1 MEEKLKSILR
11 KPQSLLVL
19 KSAVFAGFLFLLKL
33 GDFGI
38 LPILFFL
45 WAVFMLARQAQPPFL
60 VFLFVSASL
69 VNILDSALFL
79 FLAILGSAALFYLTV
94 GIRELII
101 IRRPEWL
108 LVRNTFLFYEI
119 FLLFFLADKSSLFF
133 PKYLAVFLA
142 AWLVLRE
149 WFLPPE
155 DSLVKFIKR
164 PALTALALAFVVLQF
179 LWATALL
186 PLGPVNSASL
196 MALITYILFD
206 FVRHHFQGK
215 INRRLVLRHFT
226 IFILLMILIF
236 ATTRWSIG

>member
-1 MEEKLKSILR
+1 MEAKLKSILR
-11 KPQSLLVL
+11 KPQLLLVL

-45 WAVFMLARQAQPPFL
+45 WAVFMLARNAQPSFL
-60 VFLFVSASL
+60 VLLFVSAAL
-69 VNILDSALFL
+69 VNILDRPLFL
-79 FLAILGSAALFYLTV
+79 ILAILGSAALFYLTV
-94 GIRELII
+94 GIQELII
-101 IRRPEWL
+101 IRRSEWL
-108 LVRNTFLFYEI
+108 LVRNTLLFYI
-119 FLLFFLADKSSLFF
+119 MFLLFFLADKSSFFLF
-133 PKYLAVFLA
+133 KYLAVFLA
-142 AWLVLRE
+142 AWLILRE

-164 PALTALALAFVVLQF
+164 PALMALVLAFVTLQF
-179 LWATALL
+179 LWAVALL

-215 INRRLVLRHFT
+215 INHQLVLRHLT
-226 IFILLMILIF
+226 IFILLVILIF
-236 ATTRWSIG
+236 ATTRWSIN